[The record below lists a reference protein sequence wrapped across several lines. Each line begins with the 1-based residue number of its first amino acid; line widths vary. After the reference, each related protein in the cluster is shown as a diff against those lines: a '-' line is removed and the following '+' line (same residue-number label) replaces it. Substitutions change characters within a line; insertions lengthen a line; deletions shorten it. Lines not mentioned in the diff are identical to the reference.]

1 MEKEDRAAVEGGGG
15 VDQVSRVVAQ
25 VHRAVNEAIEGVGE
39 VDWGVDEVP
48 RGDCEILMKAKIV
61 RDILKPVIMLLAIPF
76 L

>member
-1 MEKEDRAAVEGGGG
+1 MDKVCRGVAKAHRVVNEVIEGGG
-15 VDQVSRVVAQ
+15 
-25 VHRAVNEAIEGVGE
+25 E
-39 VDWGVDEVP
+39 VDLGVDEVP